1 MAADEGSGYF
11 QTGFWH
17 VVKVVKS
24 RNLFLTPKI
33 CYSHLGW
40 SDHSMV
46 ACSLSSVQGDI
57 ALIKPFSVASTPDF
71 IAGWSQLY
79 PGISSRLSNARS
91 KTRYDAQCHSC
102 RISKGTRF
110 KIQTETT
117 IHSSLRYKLIEEW
130 EDIWLTILA
139 CVHWYELITKLSFF
153 CNNMRCLFHE
163 VKWKNLI
170 IVAQFRIQHRSGF

>member
-1 MAADEGSGYF
+1 M
-11 QTGFWH
+11 
-17 VVKVVKS
+17 
-24 RNLFLTPKI
+24 LLTPW
-33 CYSHLGW
+33 LVW
-40 SDHSMV
+40 SQYGG

-57 ALIKPFSVASTPDF
+57 PLIKPFIVASTPDF

-117 IHSSLRYKLIEEW
+117 IHSSIRYKLLEEW
-130 EDIWLTILA
+130 DDIWLTILA

-153 CNNMRCLFHE
+153 CNNMRRLFHE

-170 IVAQFRIQHRSGF
+170 IVAQLRIQHRSGF